1 VPLLC
6 VLSNALIII
15 FSLPWCLFTS
25 SQVPAAIGAASKGI
39 LNAAAIEAL
48 ITKVQSTHVRIPS
61 DLVSVS
67 QRRRG
72 LHAPMVDIKHF
83 VLQCQHCL
91 VLPFTIDV

>member
-1 VPLLC
+1 MPLLC
-6 VLSNALIII
+6 VLSNALIIF
-15 FSLPWCLFTS
+15 FSLPLCLFT